1 MWMVGRRKRS
11 VILWKYL
18 RLINGCCCTARE
30 PRYAAR
36 WNRISRKNRAVVMP
50 EPELTC
56 KELVEL
62 VTDYLEGALSPADR
76 ARFEEHL
83 SMCTGCRNYVE
94 QLRDTLRLVGTLT
107 EDHLSP
113 RVRDDLLGAF
123 RTWRRG

>member
-1 MWMVGRRKRS
+1 
-11 VILWKYL
+11 
-18 RLINGCCCTARE
+18 
-30 PRYAAR
+30 
-36 WNRISRKNRAVVMP
+36 MP

-83 SMCTGCRNYVE
+83 SMCTGCRAYVE
-94 QLRDTLRLVGTLT
+94 QLRDTVRLTGMLT

-123 RTWRRG
+123 RAWRRE

>member
-1 MWMVGRRKRS
+1 
-11 VILWKYL
+11 
-18 RLINGCCCTARE
+18 
-30 PRYAAR
+30 
-36 WNRISRKNRAVVMP
+36 MP

-62 VTDYLEGALSPADR
+62 VTDYLEGALSPTDR